1 MKRGA
6 TDIRDDDDVSYSIAT
21 SGITATVNNTPGDAD
36 KGKITATGGTS
47 GHIDLTVLS
56 DEGDA
61 RRSDGRFGRGWQQKA
76 REVHAQD
83 HFF

>member
-1 MKRGA
+1 MQARVL
-6 TDIRDDDDVSYSIAT
+6 DQQR
-21 SGITATVNNTPGDAD
+21 
-36 KGKITATGGTS
+36 